1 MVRGRKW
8 LHILHSQFSIL
19 NFRQY
24 AVLVQTDNLYG
35 DRMIFLRLILYIYRK
50 AVASV
55 RRPQAAGRV
64 LRQRVQRA
72 ADKLLSIGNAE
83 RFCHLL
89 CPLGAGG
96 FGLLIE
102 LTRHGGRL
110 CALAYGIR
118 EYMHGRE
125 RASLQK
131 GQRLRKLVLSLA
143 RKADNQIGRNR
154 AVWKRTSQP
163 LDTPVKFLA
172 RVVRFMRR
180 RTVSQPLCMDK

>member
-19 NFRQY
+19 KFRQY

-64 LRQRVQRA
+64 LGQRVQRA
-72 ADKLLSIGNAE
+72 ADKLLSIGSAE
-83 RFCHLL
+83 CLRHLL

-102 LTRHGGRL
+102 LARHGSRL
-110 CALAYGIR
+110 CTLAHGIR

-131 GQRLRKLVLSLA
+131 GQRLRKLVLGLA

-154 AVWKRTSQP
+154 AVRKRTSQP

-172 RVVRFMRR
+172 RVVADIFWNLQLQMLF
-180 RTVSQPLCMDK
+180 SFL